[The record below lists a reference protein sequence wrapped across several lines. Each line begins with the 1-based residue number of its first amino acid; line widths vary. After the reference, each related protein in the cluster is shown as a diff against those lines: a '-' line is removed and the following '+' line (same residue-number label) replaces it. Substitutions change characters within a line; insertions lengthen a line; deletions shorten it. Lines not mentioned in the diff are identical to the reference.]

1 MKGLTQKEII
11 EYLYQ
16 CYVKV
21 DGLWFVKVEEQFG
34 FDKALEIDTEVWKIM
49 PKIQARF
56 LKSKLNSGFSALE
69 DKLNDNYKDD
79 NYKVKDNS
87 GINLINNGKG
97 NLESRDTNKN
107 RSKDIDAENI
117 GKKTIIKTFLKALNI
132 KLKLDGFQFS
142 ILKNK
147 DLVTVKITECPWH
160 NILIRSKR
168 GHLSDKIGSIICRTE
183 YSVFASEF
191 EPEIKLNLS
200 KQICKNDQCCI
211 FNFKIPIL
219 ENQIL

>member
-1 MKGLTQKEII
+1 MKSLTQKEII

-21 DGLWFVKVEEQFG
+21 DGLWFLKVEEQFG
-34 FDKALEIDTEVWKIM
+34 FYKALEIDKEVWKIV

-56 LKSKLNSGFSALE
+56 LKSKLNGGFSAKKN
-69 DKLNDNYKDD
+69 KLNDSYQDD

-87 GINLINNGKG
+87 NINLINNS
-97 NLESRDTNKN
+97 NVYIESRDKNKG
-107 RSKDIDAENI
+107 KYMDTENI

-132 KLKLDGFQFS
+132 KLKLDGFKFS
-142 ILKNK
+142 ISKNK
-147 DLVTVKITECPWH
+147 DLVAVKITECPWH

-168 GHLSDKIGSIICRTE
+168 GHLSEKIGSIICRTE

-191 EPEIKLNLS
+191 EPEIKLDLS
-200 KQICKNDQCCI
+200 TQICKNDECCN
-211 FNFKIPIL
+211 FNWTI
-219 ENQIL
+219 

>member
-1 MKGLTQKEII
+1 MKSLTQKEII

-21 DGLWFVKVEEQFG
+21 DGLWFLKVEEQFG
-34 FDKALEIDTEVWKIM
+34 FYKALEIDKEVWKIV

-56 LKSKLNSGFSALE
+56 LKSKLNGGFSAKKN
-69 DKLNDNYKDD
+69 KLNDSYQDD

-87 GINLINNGKG
+87 NINLINNS
-97 NLESRDTNKN
+97 NVYIESRDKNKG
-107 RSKDIDAENI
+107 KYMDTENI

-132 KLKLDGFQFS
+132 KLKLDGFKFS
-142 ILKNK
+142 ISKNK
-147 DLVTVKITECPWH
+147 DLVAVKITECPWH

-168 GHLSDKIGSIICRTE
+168 GHLSEKIGSIICRTE

-191 EPEIKLNLS
+191 EPEIKFNIS
-200 KQICKNDQCCI
+200 TQICKNDECCN
-211 FNFKIPIL
+211 FNWTI
-219 ENQIL
+219 